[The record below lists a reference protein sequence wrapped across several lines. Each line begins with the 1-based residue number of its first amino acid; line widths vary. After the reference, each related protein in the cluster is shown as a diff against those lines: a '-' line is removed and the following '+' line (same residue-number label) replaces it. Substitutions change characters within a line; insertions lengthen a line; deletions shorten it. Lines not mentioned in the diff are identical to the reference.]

1 MPNKTIDALAYC
13 PFYFSEAKTT
23 ITCEGII
30 GEKTVNTFKSTE
42 EKTAHELNFCTG
54 KTCASCGVY
63 SAIMDNYAQ
72 GPRRSSHPLRH

>member
-1 MPNKTIDALAYC
+1 MANKTIDALAFC

-30 GEKTVNTFKSTE
+30 GKKTVNMFESRE

-54 KTCASCGVY
+54 KTCVGCGVY
-63 SAIMDNYAQ
+63 TALMDNYTTS
-72 GPRRSSHPLRH
+72 PRRPSRPLRH